1 MTTALTVIGH
11 DILAEDVARAGLRR
25 RLRHQ
30 LTQEP
35 GHLLLHPMWVARV
48 EVVADRPPF
57 APVVRRRLIFVD
69 GVSEYRG
76 LLEAFPPTRAVS
88 VQPEADTDEE
98 TSTPGQTW
106 ARMGEHRVA
115 VHRTAV
121 DHQRALELVQDV
133 QVRQINRSYAL
144 RKPRH
149 RVVDVEEQYLPLWRL
164 PTTTGPVATVN
175 AVTGVDEAYLASR
188 W

>member
-11 DILAEDVARAGLRR
+11 DILAEDAARAGLRR
-25 RLRHQ
+25 RLRRR
-30 LTQEP
+30 LTQES
-35 GHLLLHPMWVARV
+35 GHLLLHPLWVARV
-48 EVVADRPPF
+48 EVIADRPPF
-57 APVVRRRLIFVD
+57 APLVRPRLIFVD

-76 LLEAFPPTRAVS
+76 LLEALPPTRLVIVHADKDTG
-88 VQPEADTDEE
+88 EAAA
-98 TSTPGQTW
+98 PGQFW
-106 ARMGEHRVA
+106 ARMGGERVA

-121 DHQRALELVQDV
+121 GHDRALELVQDV

-149 RVVDVEEQYLPLWRL
+149 RVVDVEEQHLPLWRF
-164 PTTTGPVATVN
+164 PTTTGSVATVN